1 MANDLALV
9 HAHLWRLLT
18 KVKFFL
24 IFFPDQ
30 CISLI
35 PGKFVKLPFKYFM
48 FLMAC
53 LYRMTVASSS
63 MVIFEVFFFLYS
75 FFKASSLK
83 FLWRVLGLL
92 LVAHQRKTT
101 IEKIWSD
108 HWCQNVLW
116 RRCAYKRPSITHS
129 SLHIFFSPR
138 HPSYLSQENA
148 SSFLGVWVWISC

>member
-63 MVIFEVFFFLYS
+63 MVIFEVFFFVFFFQSVIFEVPMTS
-75 FFKASSLK
+75 FGTF
-83 FLWRVLGLL
+83 
-92 LVAHQRKTT
+92 T
-101 IEKIWSD
+101 
-108 HWCQNVLW
+108 
-116 RRCAYKRPSITHS
+116 RCPSTKNYNGEDMI
-129 SLHIFFSPR
+129 
-138 HPSYLSQENA
+138 
-148 SSFLGVWVWISC
+148 